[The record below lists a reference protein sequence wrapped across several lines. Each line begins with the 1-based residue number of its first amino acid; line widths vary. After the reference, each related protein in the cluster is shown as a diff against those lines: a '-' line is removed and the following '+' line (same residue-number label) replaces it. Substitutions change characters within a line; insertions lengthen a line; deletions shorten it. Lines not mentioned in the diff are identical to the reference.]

1 MYTCKHFSIKELVP
15 KHVYKERG
23 NKAWSLL
30 DDRAL
35 ITLDQLREQFGK
47 ATVNNWAWKGT
58 RQWSGLRTE
67 KSPYGTAYSQHRF
80 GRAFD
85 VLFSEATADEVREYV
100 LSHEDEFQYIT
111 GIELGV
117 SWFHFDC
124 GNRPTNNEGGRIYT
138 FTP

>member
-15 KHVYKERG
+15 KHVYKSRKD
-23 NKAWSLL
+23 KAWLCF

-35 ITLDQLREQFGK
+35 ETLDALREKFGK
-47 ATVNNWAWKGT
+47 ATVNNWAWGGN
-58 RQWSGLRTE
+58 RNWSGLRTPR
-67 KSPYGTAYSQHRF
+67 SPYGTMYSQHRY

-85 VLFSEATADEVREYV
+85 VIFAEVAAEEAREYV
-100 LSHEDEFQYIT
+100 LSNPDEFPHIK

-117 SWFHFDC
+117 SWFHFDV
-124 GNRPTNNEGGRIYT
+124 GNRWGDGIQT